1 MVGIYRD
8 HSYRKLPIYHSRNR
22 IIRSIVDARAI
33 YGVHL
38 HLPQDMKIS
47 MMNENGNRRRR
58 SRLQA
63 PPNHNLLGPLLLLI
77 SYPTTSNLSYALDI
91 FALLQ
96 TEELRHSTSTWMIW
110 PCRSFQDPSCSSRIH
125 TKLSSHPDPNGCDDS
140 EIENRASPTP
150 GETKLSVTDLELVLQ
165 QELESLKNQLV
176 YIQALE
182 ERNEAQIDS
191 FIDKQHQWESLEEE
205 ERHLLESKDG
215 IVNRMEVLTEELI
228 QLWMGA
234 KSNSG

>member
-1 MVGIYRD
+1 M
-8 HSYRKLPIYHSRNR
+8 YHSRNP

-38 HLPQDMKIS
+38 HSPQDMKIS
-47 MMNENGNRRRR
+47 SMNGNRRRR

-63 PPNHNLLGPLLLLI
+63 PPNHNLLGLLLLLI
-77 SYPTTSNLSYALDI
+77 SYPTTSNLSHALGI

-125 TKLSSHPDPNGCDDS
+125 TKLSSHPDPHGCDDS

-150 GETKLSVTDLELVLQ
+150 GETKLSVTDLEL
-165 QELESLKNQLV
+165 ELESLKNQLV